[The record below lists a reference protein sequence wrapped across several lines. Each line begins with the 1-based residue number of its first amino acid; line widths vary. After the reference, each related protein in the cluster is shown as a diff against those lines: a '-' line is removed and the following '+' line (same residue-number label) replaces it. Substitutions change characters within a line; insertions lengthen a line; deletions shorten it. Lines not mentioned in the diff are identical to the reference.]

1 MRLGSSTLFIAI
13 GYWSILTFSSFTA
26 LMLTCD
32 QPNFTCPDSPVSCKC
47 EGQVRL
53 TWTVTSTAT
62 GSQLLNDPGEIE
74 LSIDNPVEF
83 SLSNNGYTGIVC
95 NVNVTAIDATLSSKL
110 TFNLS
115 GTENLSVN
123 CMDSLNSEM
132 PVTIWLLKASK

>member
-1 MRLGSSTLFIAI
+1 MRLGSSTLFI
-13 GYWSILTFSSFTA
+13 GYYILTFSSSTA

-47 EGQVRL
+47 EGQIRL

-62 GSQLLNDPGEIE
+62 GSQLLNDPVEIVFTV
-74 LSIDNPVEF
+74 DDPVGL

-95 NVNVTAIDATLSSKL
+95 DVNVTDFPPTLSSKL

-123 CMDSLNSEM
+123 CTDNFNNNAPETVSLQR
-132 PVTIWLLKASK
+132 ASK